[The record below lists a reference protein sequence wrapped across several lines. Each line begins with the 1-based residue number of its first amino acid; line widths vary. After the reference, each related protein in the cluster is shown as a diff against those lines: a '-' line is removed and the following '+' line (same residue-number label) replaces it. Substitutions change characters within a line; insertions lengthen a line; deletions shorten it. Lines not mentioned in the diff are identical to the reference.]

1 MKDRA
6 IILLSYA
13 LCQGVC
19 APFFLIAE
27 TAAGSQ
33 PSVIDSGNILPVVG
47 IALAVLGAIA
57 LHFILIMKR
66 KALARERNF
75 EEKERIS
82 KAFLRVFP
90 DSVFIVTRE
99 GLFIDY
105 SSPER
110 TPLGLPA
117 DGIVGKRVADYFDPA
132 SAAQILDAIRAVLD
146 TGEPAS
152 LELTIET
159 PSGRRSSEFRIVN
172 LDSTHALYIA
182 RDITERI
189 LHEEALL
196 AHLQEKEILI
206 REIHH
211 RVKNNLQIMS
221 SLIALQTDLF
231 HDEADRLLM
240 QETQRRIHTMAY
252 LHNLVYR
259 SEDCSSIDI
268 GEYIGEIVRN
278 LKDALAV
285 CAEQIDVKLDMDS
298 VLVQPETAL
307 PIGLIVNELVSNSF
321 QYAFR
326 GSATGTVS
334 VEVRR
339 SGEIVTMTVRDTGCG
354 LPQGFSVEDAKS
366 LGWILIHSLSRQIG
380 AEVELLPG
388 EGTAV
393 RLVFSLAPKK

>member
-1 MKDRA
+1 MS
-6 IILLSYA
+6 SYA
-13 LCQGVC
+13 LCLGVC
-19 APFFLIAE
+19 APLFLVAE
-27 TAAGSQ
+27 STAGPQS
-33 PSVIDSGNILPVVG
+33 PVIDVWRVLSIAG
-47 IALAVLGAIA
+47 IALAVSGVVAF
-57 LHFILIMKR
+57 HFILSMKR
-66 KALARERNF
+66 KSLDRVRTF

-82 KAFLRVFP
+82 KAFLRAFP
-90 DSVFIVTRE
+90 DSVYIVTRE
-99 GLFIDY
+99 GVIIDY

-110 TPLGLPA
+110 APLGFPA
-117 DGIVGKRVADYFDPA
+117 DGIIGKRVADYYDA
-132 SAAQILDAIRAVLD
+132 SSASRMLETISVVLD
-146 TGEPAS
+146 TGEPGS
-152 LELTIET
+152 LELTLET
-159 PSGRRSSEFRIVN
+159 PSGKRSFEFRIVN
-172 LDSTHALYIA
+172 LDSAHALYIA

-211 RVKNNLQIMS
+211 RVKNNLQVIS
-221 SLIALQTDLF
+221 SLIALQADLF
-231 HDEADRLLM
+231 RDDADRFLM

-259 SEDCSSIDI
+259 SEDCSSINI

-278 LKDALAV
+278 LKVALAV
-285 CAEQIDVKLDMDS
+285 CAEQIEVKLDMDS

-321 QYAFR
+321 QYAFP
-326 GSATGTVS
+326 GLTTGTVA

-339 SGEIVTMTVRDTGCG
+339 SGEIVTMTVSDSGCG
-354 LPQGFSVEDAKS
+354 LPQGFSVDTAKS

-380 AEVELLPG
+380 ADLELLPG

-393 RLVFSLAPKK
+393 RLVFSLARKK